1 MTHHFRPVTVRMSAA
16 QVRMIRQ
23 YVAAEQ
29 ERERLQ
35 PTAKSAL
42 RTGVH
47 LWLALLA
54 DDAEEQMRK
63 SPTVVALAPRGP
75 QGPSAA

>member
-1 MTHHFRPVTVRMSAA
+1 MNTFRTVSIRMSAA
-16 QVRMIRQ
+16 QVRQIRQ

-35 PTAKSAL
+35 PTSRTAL

-47 LWLALLA
+47 LWMSLLA
-54 DDAEEQMRK
+54 DDAEEQLTTPAKVLEFR
-63 SPTVVALAPRGP
+63 PRGD
-75 QGPSAA
+75 GPGAA